1 MPAMPPSPEPRPNP
15 AFRTTCWTQVLAARG
30 RHAEARLALGDLCQA
45 YYDPIVAY
53 LERSEPALPA
63 REVAHEFFA
72 ALLAG
77 DPLARLERDG
87 ARFRS
92 YLLGALKHHLS
103 HRRAAAA
110 RLKRGAGAVHQP
122 LAPGTDTSPGVD
134 PADAVSPSTDAAY
147 DRAWALTVLGR
158 ALAALRAEFA
168 AAGREDEFDRLKPW
182 LTGEAPHGEQ
192 AEAARALGLA
202 PSALKAAAHRLRRR
216 FRQLVKEEVAATL
229 QAGADV
235 EAELHAL
242 QQALVA

>member
-1 MPAMPPSPEPRPNP
+1 MSSSARPDAIRPA

-30 RHAEARLALGDLCQA
+30 LHGEARAALGELCQA
-45 YYDPIVAY
+45 YYEPIVAY
-53 LERSEPALPA
+53 LERSEPGLPA

-110 RLKRGAGAVHQP
+110 RLKRGAGVEHQP
-122 LAPGTDTSPGVD
+122 LAPATATSPGLD
-134 PADAVSPSTDAAY
+134 PADPAAPAPDAAY
-147 DRAWALTVLGR
+147 DRAWALTLLGR

-168 AAGREDEFDRLKPW
+168 AEGREEDFDRLKPW
-182 LTGEAPHGEQ
+182 LTGEAAHGDQ
-192 AEAARALGLA
+192 AGAARALGLD
-202 PSALKAAAHRLRRR
+202 PSALKAAVHRLRRR
-216 FRQLVKEEVAATL
+216 FRQLVKEEVATTL
-229 QAGADV
+229 QAGADAD
-235 EAELHAL
+235 AELRAL
-242 QQALVA
+242 QQALAG